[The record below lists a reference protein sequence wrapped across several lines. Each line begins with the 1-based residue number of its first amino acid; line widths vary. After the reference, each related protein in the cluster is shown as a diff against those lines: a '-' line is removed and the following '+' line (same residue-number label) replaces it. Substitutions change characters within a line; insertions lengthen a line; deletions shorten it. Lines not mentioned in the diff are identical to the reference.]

1 MSYYLAMI
9 SNVGS
14 LCWRKN
20 LRSLTSATQRFSDL
34 LDVFWFPWSDQIMI
48 LIPSQT
54 LLFTGIVNLSKIGK
68 LMKYKLERST
78 SYILQIINVVK
89 VTTYEVKGNN
99 VSSLYVIIINHT
111 FNNSSFQKELH
122 PERMHELNR
131 RIHISVT
138 NN

>member
-1 MSYYLAMI
+1 
-9 SNVGS
+9 
-14 LCWRKN
+14 
-20 LRSLTSATQRFSDL
+20 
-34 LDVFWFPWSDQIMI
+34 MI

-78 SYILQIINVVK
+78 YILQIINVAK

-99 VSSLYVIIINHT
+99 ASSHYVIIINHT

-122 PERMHELNR
+122 LERMHELNR